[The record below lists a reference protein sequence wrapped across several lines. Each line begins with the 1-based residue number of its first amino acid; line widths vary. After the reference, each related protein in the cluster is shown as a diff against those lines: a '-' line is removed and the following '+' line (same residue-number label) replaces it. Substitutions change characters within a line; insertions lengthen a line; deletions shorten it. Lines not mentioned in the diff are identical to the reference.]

1 MRPSTQ
7 CCLVSA
13 GLHLGR
19 ARAGELLLVS
29 ADVELLRSD
38 RMSQFDE
45 RDKVLAWLEATVFPA
60 VKMPADAP
68 HSGDVACTPATTLS
82 NSSTAASERSGSKRS
97 SVSSVRS
104 KEASAAAS
112 KALKGLLLTFKQ

>member
-1 MRPSTQ
+1 M
-7 CCLVSA
+7 SA

-19 ARAGELLLVS
+19 ARAGELLLNS

-60 VKMPADAP
+60 AKMPADAP
-68 HSGDVACTPATTLS
+68 CMPATTLS
-82 NSSTAASERSGSKRS
+82 NSSTAASERSGSKGS

-104 KEASAAAS
+104 NEAPAAAS
-112 KALKGLLLTFKQ
+112 KALKGLLLTSKQ